1 MLHDIT
7 TWVQCRA
14 RIIIYTDN
22 LNTVQ
27 MFNSLACLPDYNLL
41 LHHSVDII
49 LAHSINLHVL
59 YVAGEQNVVTD
70 ALSQCQFST
79 WHCFECSQQSP
90 DLNFSTPS
98 MDIGGA
104 TKMIPDPVIQPR
116 QHKHKC

>member
-14 RIIIYTDN
+14 CIIIYTDN

-59 YVAGEQNVVTD
+59 YVAGEQNVVMD

-79 WHCFECSQQSP
+79 A
-90 DLNFSTPS
+90 LNAVNNLQISTF
-98 MDIGGA
+98 
-104 TKMIPDPVIQPR
+104 QPP
-116 QHKHKC
+116 QWTLGVPQK